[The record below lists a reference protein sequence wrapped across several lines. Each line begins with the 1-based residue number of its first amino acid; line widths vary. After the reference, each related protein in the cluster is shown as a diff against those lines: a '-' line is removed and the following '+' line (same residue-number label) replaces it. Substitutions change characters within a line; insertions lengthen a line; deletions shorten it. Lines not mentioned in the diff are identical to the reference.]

1 MYFVTVRTDIIL
13 NKIVKSIIKPNIDC
27 ILKLIRIWVIE
38 NVRKSLFIL
47 EPIEF
52 NLMFQT
58 SIGPS
63 GHIKGFLRPETAQGI
78 FVNFKRLLEFNQVS
92 YMQEKTE
99 LDQCRT
105 GLTNLTVIFLQ
116 DSCLFFVFL
125 NQIKGSVWLDIVV
138 ELTMHWMQYCR
149 DIFRALFRPIGRF

>member
-1 MYFVTVRTDIIL
+1 M
-13 NKIVKSIIKPNIDC
+13 C
-27 ILKLIRIWVIE
+27 ILKLIRIRVIE
-38 NVRKSLFIL
+38 NVRISLFIL

-92 YMQEKTE
+92 YMQEKME
-99 LDQCRT
+99 LDQSWT
-105 GLTNLTVIFLQ
+105 GLTNLTVIFLH
-116 DSCLFFVFL
+116 SSLFFVFFL
-125 NQIKGSVWLDIVV
+125 IKESVRLDMLV
-138 ELTMHWMQYCR
+138 ELRVQYC
-149 DIFRALFRPIGRF
+149 